1 MGRRMGCIGLDVGSF
16 GCRAVQLAWTG
27 TGVELVQV
35 ASLERPRRGDGKIK
49 PAELAPLIGG
59 FLRQNR
65 FHGKEVAT
73 AVSHEDSVIRV
84 VSMPP
89 MSEEELG
96 PAVRYEAERYIPF
109 APGDCVTDY
118 AVLGETEAGGA
129 PQLEVL
135 LVAARRSSVE
145 ALLEAVRKAGFRSV
159 GVDAEALAAGR
170 ALLRN
175 GGDGNGEG
183 AGDGSAGN
191 SPLRVLCDIGH
202 TCTNISVFRGRSLR
216 IHRSVTVAGATML
229 DRAAR
234 TVGLERAS
242 PQALFAGSAGQ
253 SRTTVAPA
261 LTPVWEE
268 LVTELNR
275 SIDFCRSQEGEQPD
289 RVLLTGGALRVPGL
303 VAHLRE
309 RVAIPVEVA
318 NPVEGMMAGRSVRMG
333 FLTEVVPELAVAV
346 GLALRGL
353 PVS

>member
-1 MGRRMGCIGLDVGSF
+1 MGRRMGSIGLDVGSF

-35 ASLERPRRGDGKIK
+35 ASLERPRRGDGKVK
-49 PAELAPLIGG
+49 PAELAPVIAG
-59 FLRQNR
+59 FLRQHR

-84 VSMPP
+84 VSMPL

-96 PAVRYEAERYIPF
+96 QAVRYEAERYIPF

-118 AVLGETEAGGA
+118 AVLGETKAGGT
-129 PQLEVL
+129 PQLEVM

-145 ALLEAVRKAGFRSV
+145 VLLEAVRKAGFRPV

-170 ALLRN
+170 ALLSK
-175 GGDGNGEG
+175 GVDGDREG
-183 AGDGSAGN
+183 AGNGAAGR
-191 SPLRVLCDIGH
+191 SPLRVVCDIGH
-202 TCTNISVFRGRSLR
+202 TYTNISVFRGKSLR
-216 IHRSVTVAGATML
+216 IHRSVAVAGATML

-234 TVGLERAS
+234 TVGLESAL
-242 PQALFAGSAGQ
+242 PQAVFAGSAGQ
-253 SRTTVAPA
+253 SRTVTPA
-261 LTPVWEE
+261 LAPVWEE

-275 SIDFCRSQEGEQPD
+275 SIDFCRSQEGEQPAG
-289 RVLLTGGALRVPGL
+289 VLLTGGAVRVPGL

-318 NPVEGMMAGRSVRMG
+318 NPVEGMTAGRSVAVA

-353 PVS
+353 LVS

>member
-65 FHGKEVAT
+65 FHGREVAT

-96 PAVRYEAERYIPF
+96 PAVKYEAERYIPF

-129 PQLEVL
+129 PQLEVM

-145 ALLEAVRKAGFRSV
+145 ALLEAVRRAGFRPV

-175 GGDGNGEG
+175 GAHGNAEG

-216 IHRSVTVAGATML
+216 IHRSVAVAGATML

-234 TVGLERAS
+234 TVGLETAS
-242 PQALFAGSAGQ
+242 PQAVFAGSAGQ
-253 SRTTVAPA
+253 SRTVTPA
-261 LTPVWEE
+261 LAPVWEE

-318 NPVEGMMAGRSVRMG
+318 NPVEGMTAGRSVRVG